1 MSNQTHIPGG
11 GSAPP
16 PPRPPRL
23 NLKPQRSQGSRGN
36 VTLAQFKR
44 DQVRSEW
51 KHYRS
56 QKPESAHYIGKL
68 LRYLVKKDEVSDKSA
83 RQKAA
88 LYSAMYNILF
98 LIITAGTLVGLIER
112 WRFVD
117 SLWWAYVTLS
127 TIGYGDT
134 TPTKDASLIITCFF
148 IIYGVGILS
157 NALSTVAA
165 YWKAKKEEAHLAL
178 QLEEER
184 ELRLMEEAHTL
195 KPGTPQTPRTPNGKF
210 TQKVAEVG
218 VEKVERGNEKSLRR
232 EEVSHSKVNN
242 PISRRTSSNFKFAA
256 AMAKFLILLLVGSM
270 FLVLSEGWS
279 VGDGFYFALET
290 ATTIG
295 YG

>member
-1 MSNQTHIPGG
+1 MS
-11 GSAPP
+11 
-16 PPRPPRL
+16 RR
-23 NLKPQRSQGSRGN
+23 N
-36 VTLAQFKR
+36 VTLAQYKR
-44 DQVRSEW
+44 DLVRSEW

-112 WRFVD
+112 WRFLD

-134 TPTKDASLIITCFF
+134 VPTKDASLIITCVF

-184 ELRLMEEAHTL
+184 ELRLQEEAHTL
-195 KPGTPQTPRTPNGKF
+195 KPDTPRTPRLIPTGNF
-210 TQKVAEVG
+210 TQNVAEVG
-218 VEKVERGNEKSLRR
+218 VEKVERGNERSLNT
-232 EEVSHSKVNN
+232 EEVSFSKFNN
-242 PISRRTSSNFKFAA
+242 PICKRTSSHFKFAA
-256 AMAKFLILLLVGSM
+256 AMAKFILLLLVGSM
-270 FLVLSEGWS
+270 YLVLSEGWN